1 MAQYLDKLQVDIKDS
16 NNNNSSSTY
25 ILGTDFDHVY
35 AERDNN
41 GSVINKWS
49 LKDFI
54 DEIKNF
60 FSKPMFML
68 YSKDV
73 PSNGSTIMECY
84 VAWEPTNENG
94 LDPRILDPNN

>member
-1 MAQYLDKLQVDIKDS
+1 MAQYLDKL

-35 AERDNN
+35 AKRDNN
-41 GSVINKWS
+41 SGWS
-49 LKDFI
+49 LTNFMN
-54 DEIKNF
+54 EIKNF
-60 FSKPMFML
+60 FSKPMFMS
-68 YSKDV
+68 YAKNV

-94 LDPRILDPNN
+94 LDSRILDQIN